1 MKLKISLI
9 LTILAVAMSACGT
22 APASAIE
29 PTPIPTVVAD
39 DTIISEGRL
48 EPIHFTDLALV
59 SSGMVSEVLLEE
71 GDPVAAGDVIAR

>member
-1 MKLKISLI
+1 MKHIKPLI
-9 LTILAVAMSACGT
+9 LILAAITLAACGT
-22 APASAIE
+22 APTADSE
-29 PTPIPTVVAD
+29 STPIPTVVAD